1 MKRSFIMGLCF
12 VLSIVLFTSCNQTTI
27 PDENIGSQYVK
38 GSDDQYNF
46 ILYKRSGG
54 YPMAESED
62 AVYLLKNSRYLYAV
76 IKKTGDS
83 IPLCNKP
90 DCMHDKTVG
99 SNSIDNLDCNA
110 CFPVAQDIVY
120 YQGKLYVS
128 VENSGI
134 YEIDASGTTRR
145 QLLPPQKGIL
155 RMIVHRGY
163 LYIAT
168 SDFIFDWGNHSQ
180 EEMKEMA
187 CRIERYRL
195 NPWDGKPETVYE
207 IKGQDSQINQMYA
220 YGNRLWFVVNYLK
233 RNQVYIYDMTAHTVT
248 EEPKEISNGT
258 IIGDRM
264 LVFEVPEGYDDTMS
278 SEEFYQ
284 LQEKNMGLIKDFEGN
299 LITQTEIPASYE
311 MVCGYSDK
319 IAADNMFSVI
329 SKGVPKEERSV
340 RFYNTEG
347 KLIREVKTENDTM
360 PSLGMNEDYFFYMKR
375 ADNDQ
380 GYDVWAID
388 LHKLD
393 DPNLKGEPF
402 FVSEE

>member
-1 MKRSFIMGLCF
+1 MKKLFSMGIF
-12 VLSIVLFTSCNQTTI
+12 LSLLLALLVGCQNSVPEQDLGDS
-27 PDENIGSQYVK
+27 YVK
-38 GSDDQYNF
+38 GSDDQYHF

-54 YPMAESED
+54 YPMAESEE

-76 IKKTGDS
+76 SKKTGDS

-90 DCMHDKTVG
+90 DCMHDKKVG
-99 SNSIDNLDCNA
+99 SNSNDNLDCNA

-145 QLLPPQKGIL
+145 QLLPPQEGML

-168 SDFIFDWGNHSQ
+168 SDFLIDLENYS
-180 EEMKEMA
+180 EEEIKEMA
-187 CRIERYRL
+187 CRVERYRL
-195 NPWDGKPETVYE
+195 DQWDGKPEIVYE
-207 IKGQDSQINQMYA
+207 IKGQESQINQMYA
-220 YGNRLWFVVNYLK
+220 YGNRLWFIVNYLE
-233 RNQVYIYDMTAHTVT
+233 RDQGYIYDITAHTVT
-248 EEPKEISNGT
+248 EEPKEIANGT
-258 IIGDRM
+258 VIGDRM
-264 LVFEVPEGYDDTMS
+264 LVFEFPEEFDDTMS
-278 SEEFYQ
+278 AEELYQ
-284 LQEKNMGLIKDFEGN
+284 LREKTMGLIKDFEGN
-299 LITQTEIPASYE
+299 LITQTEISASYDI
-311 MVCGYSDK
+311 VCGYRDK

-329 SKGVPKEERSV
+329 CDGIPKEERGV

-380 GYDVWAID
+380 GYEVWAID
-388 LHKLD
+388 LHRLD
-393 DPNLKGEPF
+393 DPDLKGEPF
-402 FVSEE
+402 FVMEE

>member
-1 MKRSFIMGLCF
+1 MKKLFSMGIF
-12 VLSIVLFTSCNQTTI
+12 LSLLLALLVGCQNSVPEQDLGDS
-27 PDENIGSQYVK
+27 YVK
-38 GSDDQYNF
+38 GSDDQYHF

-76 IKKTGDS
+76 SKKTGDS

-99 SNSIDNLDCNA
+99 VNSIDNLDCNA

-128 VENSGI
+128 VDYSGI

-168 SDFIFDWGNHSQ
+168 TDFLMDLENYS
-180 EEMKEMA
+180 EEEIKEMA
-187 CRIERYRL
+187 CRVERYRL
-195 NPWDGKPETVYE
+195 DQWDGKPETVYE
-207 IKGQDSQINQMYA
+207 IKGQYSQINQMYA
-220 YGNRLWFVVNYLK
+220 YGNRLWFVVNYLE
-233 RNQVYIYDMTAHTVT
+233 RVQGYIYDMTAHTVT
-248 EEPKEISNGT
+248 EEPKEIADGT

-264 LVFEVPEGYDDTMS
+264 LVFEFPAEFDDTMS
-278 SEEFYQ
+278 AEELYQ
-284 LQEKNMGLIKDFEGN
+284 LREKTMGLIKDFEGN
-299 LITQTEIPASYE
+299 LITQTEIPASYDI
-311 MVCGYSDK
+311 VCGYSDK

-329 SKGVPKEERSV
+329 CNEIPKEERGV

-393 DPNLKGEPF
+393 DPDLKGEPF
-402 FVSEE
+402 FVMEE